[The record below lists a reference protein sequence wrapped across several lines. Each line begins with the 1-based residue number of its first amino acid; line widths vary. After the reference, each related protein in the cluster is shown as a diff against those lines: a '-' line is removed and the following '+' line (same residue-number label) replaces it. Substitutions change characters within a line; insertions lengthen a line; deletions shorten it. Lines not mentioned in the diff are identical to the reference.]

1 MPVLIV
7 KGQPAGI
14 QRILICT
21 AGGEPGKSDV
31 RGGGQ
36 LAQRVGADVTLLYVA
51 RKLNM
56 VSRFARLHLERAAAT
71 VRAMDV
77 KAEIQIRSA
86 NKPVDGILAEARE
99 GSYDLIVIGSHGPPS
114 RSAFASDDV
123 TIQTVSGAD
132 RSVFVIPP
140 GEY

>member
-99 GSYDLIVIGSHGPPS
+99 GNYDLIVIGSHGPPS

-123 TIQTVSGAD
+123 TLQTVAGAD